1 MKQRYDTSSDTN
13 NFKLWVANK
22 SLGKEKLVFIFMVVI
37 LLISFVWM
45 LYRREQIKN
54 TPIENIDLSKEINTI
69 QQGLNIDKM
78 DKLEERKYLL
88 KQYELL
94 LLTTPNDT
102 VELQK
107 LETQLEELLPQN

>member
-1 MKQRYDTSSDTN
+1 
-13 NFKLWVANK
+13 
-22 SLGKEKLVFIFMVVI
+22 MVVI